1 MIINGL
7 PLHPLVVHAAV
18 VFVPLMLVFAV
29 LLFIPKIRKAM
40 TYAAGITGIVAFL
53 FVALA
58 NQSGEA
64 LQQLVPNTQ
73 AVVNHVRLAQGV
85 PLIVF
90 VAGGILTVL
99 AILELPKPVAL
110 VRFRHTLDSLGW
122 VMPLGRILGLIMAM
136 VAVYFVYN
144 LGESGALAVWGG
156 RFVQ

>member
-18 VFVPLMLVFAV
+18 VFVPLMLVFAI
-29 LLFIPKIRKAM
+29 LLFIPKIRRSM

-64 LQQLVPNTQ
+64 LQQQIPSTQ
-73 AVVNHVRLAQGV
+73 AILKHVSLAAGV

-99 AILELPKPVAL
+99 AILELPKPAVL
-110 VRFRHTLDSLGW
+110 VSFRRQLDSLRW
-122 VMPLGRILGLIMAM
+122 VMPLGRVLGLVMAL

-144 LGESGALAVWGG
+144 LGESGALAVWAGKIAL
-156 RFVQ
+156 